1 MKKMKTMTEGVIWK
15 EILFFAIPLILGNL
29 FQQLYNTVDSII
41 VGNYVGSNALAAVG
55 SSGAIINLLIGFC
68 IGASTG
74 AGVVISQFYGAKN
87 TEGVRKA
94 VHTTMAIALVA
105 GVLLTV
111 IGITMTPSMLRLM
124 GTPDKVFEQ
133 SVIYLQVYFGGS
145 LFSVVY
151 NMSAG
156 NSRRSLVYLMIAAI
170 SNIFLDLIMVVGLKL
185 GIVGAALATDISQL
199 ISCIF
204 IWGFLIRSED
214 VYKLKIKEIR
224 CYDHLLSKIIRIGI
238 PTGIQNIVI
247 SLSNLIVQTSVN
259 SFGATVMAGFAAY
272 IKIDGFNIL
281 PVMSFSMAATTF
293 AGQNIGA
300 RKPDRVRKG
309 MYISTVM
316 GAGYSV
322 LTGIML
328 LIFAPQ
334 VIGVFTTNQKVVEYG
349 VYIMRYFCPFYW
361 MLGILHVLGGTIRGT
376 GKTMQAMVVFLVS
389 LCGFRVMWIAGTMA
403 WTRSLGHVMMCYPTS
418 WLLGMLLMLLYVWK
432 GKWMDL

>member
-1 MKKMKTMTEGVIWK
+1 MTEGVIWK

-111 IGITMTPSMLRLM
+111 IGITVTPSMLRLM

-156 NSRRSLVYLMIAAI
+156 ILNAVGNSRRSLVYLMIAAI
-170 SNIFLDLIMVVGLKL
+170 SN
-185 GIVGAALATDISQL
+185 
-199 ISCIF
+199 

-247 SLSNLIVQTSVN
+247 SLSNLIVQASVN

-281 PVMSFSMAATTF
+281 PVLSISMAATTF

-300 RKPDRVRKG
+300 GKADRVRKG
-309 MYISTVM
+309 MYISTAM

-322 LTGIML
+322 ITGIVL

-334 VIGVFTTNQKVVEYG
+334 VIGVFTTNHKVVEYG
-349 VYIMRYFCPFYW
+349 VYIMKYFCPFYW

-376 GKTMQAMVVFLVS
+376 GKTMQAMIVFLVS

-403 WTRSLGHVMMCYPTS
+403 WAKSLGHVMMCYPTS
-418 WLLGMLLMLLYVWK
+418 WLLGMLLMILYVWK
-432 GKWMDL
+432 GKWMVLRTEKI